1 MVPHKHK
8 CTQIMDNGEIRQ
20 TARWMWMWIR
30 LVGPIGLMTN
40 GKGATSAMEV
50 APFCL
55 V

>member
-1 MVPHKHK
+1 MHANY
-8 CTQIMDNGEIRQ
+8 TQIMDNGEIRQ
-20 TARWMWMWIR
+20 TARWMWIR